1 MTIECDPTEAVVH
14 WRERYELERKRSI
27 ERLVRLEELEW
38 LEWLVAQ
45 TPGLERAWEQVDTLR
60 RKIADWQILA
70 GDIIANDHELDDNM
84 RSRLRHYQATHSS
97 HIH

>member
-1 MTIECDPTEAVVH
+1 MTPPKPSSTGGNGTNSNASAASNDSCASKSSNGSNGSSP
-14 WRERYELERKRSI
+14 K
-27 ERLVRLEELEW
+27 
-38 LEWLVAQ
+38 
-45 TPGLERAWEQVDTLR
+45 RAWEQVDTLR

-84 RSRLRHYQATHSS
+84 RSRLRHYRATHPS